1 MNGMY
6 KVAMIILLIGGI
18 NWGLV
23 GIFNFDLF
31 AAISGD
37 MSALSRLIYVL
48 VGVSAIYLGI
58 QWKMVQQRGGLAP
71 TGV

>member
-31 AAISGD
+31 AAILGD
-37 MSALSRLIYVL
+37 MSALSRLIYVI

>member
-37 MSALSRLIYVL
+37 MSALSRLIYVI

-58 QWKMVQQRGGLAP
+58 QWKVVQQKGGLTP

>member
-1 MNGMY
+1 MNVMH

-37 MSALSRLIYVL
+37 MSALSRLIYVI